1 MVKDCVAGFV
11 PWIVLNLREF
21 GFTTMA
27 ASGGG
32 PGREPAPGLTVIVA
46 FFTKESC
53 TRTAFGSAFNTGC
66 VDTAGLLARSRKAN
80 ILVAIRNEI
89 HEASSK
95 IGTIRLRNWCLRG
108 KYTASSLGIVT
119 CSCTGGWDGSGGATN

>member
-1 MVKDCVAGFV
+1 MVKDCAAGFV
-11 PWIVLNLREF
+11 PWIVLNLSES

-46 FFTKESC
+46 FFAKESC
-53 TRTAFGSAFNTGC
+53 TRAAFESAFNTGC

-80 ILVAIRNEI
+80 ILVASRNEI
-89 HEASSK
+89 DRKSTRLNSSH
-95 IGTIRLRNWCLRG
+95 
-108 KYTASSLGIVT
+108 
-119 CSCTGGWDGSGGATN
+119 

>member
-11 PWIVLNLREF
+11 PWIVLNLSEF

-46 FFTKESC
+46 FFAKESC

-89 HEASSK
+89 HEATST
-95 IGTIRLRNWCLRG
+95 IGTIPLPHSSFPGQSTAPTPPLR
-108 KYTASSLGIVT
+108 TSPP
-119 CSCTGGWDGSGGATN
+119 

>member
-11 PWIVLNLREF
+11 PWIVLNLSEF

-46 FFTKESC
+46 FFAKESC
-53 TRTAFGSAFNTGC
+53 TRTAFGCACNTGC

-89 HEASSK
+89 HEATSK
-95 IGTIRLRNWCLRG
+95 IATIRLLSWGL
-108 KYTASSLGIVT
+108 LGNELSPTFGEVT
-119 CSCTGGWDGSGGATN
+119 VHC